1 MVVEPVGIL
10 DVPVMTN
17 TQLRKALAEMVR
29 AAQGAG
35 IVLRR
40 HLNKPKRAQS
50 VSRHDIKLELDVRC
64 QELIQRRLRRAFP
77 DIAVLGEE
85 GTDGDPN
92 APFRW
97 VIDPIDGTVNFTYGI
112 PHASVSIALDA
123 RPYPSPTQRAGP
135 SRSGAGSQSPRTLAG
150 VVYDPFAGEMWTA
163 IRSGSARCNGRVVHV
178 SNRRRLAEII
188 ATIGFAKHRRSLERM
203 LPVFQRLAHRVRKVR
218 ILGSAALGLAYVAS
232 GRLDLYLES
241 GIRWWDIAAGGLI
254 LECAGGDFW
263 HEHLPGQA
271 PHTYRLMASN
281 GRFRPQ
287 IRRLLDSKAKGT
299 PRRIKP

>member
-1 MVVEPVGIL
+1 M
-10 DVPVMTN
+10 DAPVMTN
-17 TQLRKALAEMVR
+17 TQLRMALAEMVR
-29 AAQGAG
+29 ASQAAG
-35 IVLRR
+35 IILRR
-40 HLNKPKRAQS
+40 HLDKPKRAQS

-77 DIAVLGEE
+77 EIAVLGEE

-112 PHASVSIALDA
+112 PHASVSIALEA
-123 RPYPSPTQRAGP
+123 RPNQSPAQQSGP
-135 SRSGAGSQSPRTLAG
+135 SRRGTGSMPPRTLAG
-150 VVYDPFAGEMWTA
+150 VIYDPFADELWTA
-163 IRSGSARCNGRVVHV
+163 IRGGPARCNGRVVRV

-218 ILGSAALGLAYVAS
+218 ILGSAALGLAYVAA

-263 HEHLPGQA
+263 HEHVPGQP

-281 GRFRPQ
+281 GRFRSQ
-287 IRRLLDSKAKGT
+287 IRRLLDSDSERT